1 MHKLK
6 QQTKT
11 KTDKNFPKYWK
22 NYLQET
28 KQIFK
33 NIPLKISTDI
43 LICKHSYHKEYR
55 VSAILLDFTIFF
67 QLMQSFIVYYII

>member
-11 KTDKNFPKYWK
+11 ETDKNFPKYWK

-33 NIPLKISTDI
+33 KQTSQWNTFNYFLPLPPQKETQNGRI
-43 LICKHSYHKEYR
+43 LTNCITI
-55 VSAILLDFTIFF
+55 AINGLLW
-67 QLMQSFIVYYII
+67 QSSG

>member
-1 MHKLK
+1 MHKVK

-33 NIPLKISTDI
+33 KQTSQWNTFNYFPSPTPPQKNP
-43 LICKHSYHKEYR
+43 KME
-55 VSAILLDFTIFF
+55 DF
-67 QLMQSFIVYYII
+67 